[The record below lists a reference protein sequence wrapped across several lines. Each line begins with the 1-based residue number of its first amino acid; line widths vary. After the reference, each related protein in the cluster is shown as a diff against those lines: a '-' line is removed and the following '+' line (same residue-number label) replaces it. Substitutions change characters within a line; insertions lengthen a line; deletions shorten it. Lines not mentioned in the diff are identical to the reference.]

1 MSTEIWTKENR
12 ELHMTTQVEGGIQ
25 IVKIEA
31 SLFRV
36 MLAEMGWMPLTDEAT
51 PDSVVFITED

>member
-1 MSTEIWTKENR
+1 
-12 ELHMTTQVEGGIQ
+12 
-25 IVKIEA
+25 VKIEA
-31 SLFRV
+31 ALFRV